1 MQQVHGRPSLPAVA
15 ELEAL
20 GSIEYMN
27 LGLVLI
33 CLVALLPIYEL
44 DRAIRALRRRDTL
57 RVVVTEFL
65 AAAVFGILAFLFF
78 WYLWSVGVFT
88 HLF

>member
-1 MQQVHGRPSLPAVA
+1 M
-15 ELEAL
+15 L

-27 LGLVLI
+27 WGLVLI

-44 DRAIRALRRRDTL
+44 VRAIRAFRRRDTL
-57 RVVVTEFL
+57 RVVVTEFV
-65 AAAVFGILAFLFF
+65 AAAFFGILAILFF
-78 WYLWSVGVFT
+78 CYLWSVGVFA